1 MSYGGP
7 NNPYGPAESGQPG
20 YGYPAAPPVGP
31 YGGAPVMT
39 TMPGTV
45 SAGRVL
51 LWIIVPLNLLGVG
64 LFAFLAGK
72 VQSTKAGS
80 LDDEASFEKFKE
92 YSTGALWAIVVFAL
106 LWAVFAAVLAM
117 KFSDGGNKVRVS
129 AMIFGIITAIL
140 GFYPFIV
147 VGLLHA
153 VLGILIAVFA
163 GNPNGNAWFNR
174 VRR

>member
-92 YSTGALWAIVVFAL
+92 YSTGALWAIVCSRCSGRCSRPC
-106 LWAVFAAVLAM
+106 W
-117 KFSDGGNKVRVS
+117 R
-129 AMIFGIITAIL
+129 
-140 GFYPFIV
+140 
-147 VGLLHA
+147 
-153 VLGILIAVFA
+153 
-163 GNPNGNAWFNR
+163 
-174 VRR
+174 